1 MNYEQIQTDLGFT
14 DADKA
19 TWLEINGKYYEDPEQ
34 GWKDKLIMHAFPTR
48 SAAVYVMPGY
58 ESPASGKWIETPR
71 QRREDFK
78 ATGTREW
85 EGMAAEK
92 AHSDSLKKSEEAKQD
107 QKLDHAGSTC
117 RNPKN
122 SKHSQKRVKEH
133 TWPSL
138 KQH

>member
-78 ATGTREW
+78 STGTREW
-85 EGMAAEK
+85 EGMKNEK
-92 AHSDSLKKSEEAKQD
+92 AHSDAMKKSEEAKQD
-107 QKLDHAGSTC
+107 QALDHAVRTAWQHM
-117 RNPKN
+117 PEAK
-122 SKHSQKRVKEH
+122 
-133 TWPSL
+133 
-138 KQH
+138 KQQALAEAG